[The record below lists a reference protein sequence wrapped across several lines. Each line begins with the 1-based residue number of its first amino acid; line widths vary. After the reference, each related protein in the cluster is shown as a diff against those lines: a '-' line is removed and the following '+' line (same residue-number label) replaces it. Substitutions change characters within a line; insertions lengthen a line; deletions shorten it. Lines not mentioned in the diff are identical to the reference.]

1 MRPLIYIMTPVLILT
16 IVLAS
21 RFVTWDAIK
30 GAKPQAQANVQQGT
44 LSLREW
50 KIPHAIAAFTRAI
63 EIESKYA
70 EAYVKRGLAYYRM
83 EQYKA
88 AIVDYTRTLDLKRYH
103 ADAYASRGD
112 AYRALNETQHALA
125 DYSAS
130 LKKRWDARVLR
141 RRAQTYLEQGDIQ
154 NALTDYNTVIKRQP
168 SAMAYYIRGNAYLQ
182 LSIKGDT
189 SYLKLGLADLDQA
202 IALEPRFASA
212 YINRARIYARAGEQA
227 SATADYTNAV
237 ELLTE
242 AIETWQGESNDLTQV
257 YLWRAFAYQKL
268 GKTDEAQNDLNE
280 TNKRIFSFF
289 LKKVKNCDIFIR
301 VTF

>member
-30 GAKPQAQANVQQGT
+30 AAKPQAQVNVQQGT

-63 EIESKYA
+63 EIEPKYA
-70 EAYVKRGLAYYRM
+70 EAYVKRGLAYYRLG
-83 EQYKA
+83 QYKA
-88 AIVDYTRTLDLKRYH
+88 AISDYTRTLDLKRYH

-112 AYRALNETQHALA
+112 AYRALGEMQHAIA

-130 LKKRWDARVLR
+130 LKKRWSARVMR
-141 RRAQTYLEQGDIQ
+141 RRAQTYFEQDNVQ

-168 SAMAYYIRGNAYLQ
+168 SAMAYYTRGNAYFQ
-182 LSIKGDT
+182 LSIQDDA
-189 SYLKLGLADLDQA
+189 SRLKLALADMDQA

-212 YINRARIYARAGEQA
+212 YISRAQIYVRAGEQA
-227 SATADYTNAV
+227 SATADYMNAV

-242 AIETWQGESNDLTQV
+242 AIKTWQGEPNALIQV

-289 LKKVKNCDIFIR
+289 LEKSKKL
-301 VTF
+301 

>member
-30 GAKPQAQANVQQGT
+30 GAKPQAQVNVQQGT

-63 EIESKYA
+63 EIEPKYA
-70 EAYVKRGLAYYRM
+70 EAYVKRGLAYYRLG
-83 EQYKA
+83 QYKA
-88 AIVDYTRTLDLKRYH
+88 AIADYTQTLDLKRYH

-112 AYRALNETQHALA
+112 AYRALGEIQHAIV

-130 LKKRWDARVLR
+130 LKKRWNARVMR
-141 RRAQTYLEQGDIQ
+141 RRAQTYFEQDNVQ
-154 NALTDYNTVIKRQP
+154 SALADYNTVIKRQP
-168 SAMAYYIRGNAYLQ
+168 SAMAYYTRGNAYFQ
-182 LSIKGDT
+182 LSIQDDA
-189 SYLKLGLADLDQA
+189 SHLKFALADMDQA
-202 IALEPRFASA
+202 IDLEPRFASA
-212 YINRARIYARAGEQA
+212 YISRARIYARAGEQA
-227 SATADYTNAV
+227 SATADYMNAV

-242 AIETWQGESNDLTQV
+242 AIETWQGEPNALIQV

-268 GKTDEAQNDLNE
+268 GEIDSGQSDLNE
-280 TNKRIFSFF
+280 MNKRIFSFF
-289 LKKVKNCDIFIR
+289 LEKSKKL
-301 VTF
+301 

>member
-16 IVLAS
+16 IVLAA

-30 GAKPQAQANVQQGT
+30 GAKPQAQVNVQQGT

-63 EIESKYA
+63 EIEPKYA
-70 EAYVKRGLAYYRM
+70 EAYVKRGLAYYRLG
-83 EQYKA
+83 QYKA
-88 AIVDYTRTLDLKRYH
+88 AIADYTRTLDLKRYH

-112 AYRALNETQHALA
+112 AYQALGEMQHAIA

-130 LKKRWDARVLR
+130 LKKRWSARVMR
-141 RRAQTYLEQGDIQ
+141 RRAQTYFEQDNVQ
-154 NALTDYNTVIKRQP
+154 NALADYNTVIKRQP
-168 SAMAYYIRGNAYLQ
+168 SAMAYYTRGNAYLQ
-182 LSIKGDT
+182 LSIRDNA
-189 SYLKLGLADLDQA
+189 SHLKLALADIDQA

-212 YINRARIYARAGEQA
+212 YISRAQIYVRAGEQA
-227 SATADYTNAV
+227 SATADYMNAV

-242 AIETWQGESNDLTQV
+242 AIKTWQGEPNALIQV

-268 GKTDEAQNDLNE
+268 GKTDKAQSDTNE
-280 TNKRIFSFF
+280 MNKRIFSFF
-289 LKKVKNCDIFIR
+289 LEKSKKL
-301 VTF
+301 

>member
-16 IVLAS
+16 IVLAA

-30 GAKPQAQANVQQGT
+30 GAKPQAQVNVQQGT

-63 EIESKYA
+63 EIEPKYA
-70 EAYVKRGLAYYRM
+70 EAYVKRGLAYYRLG
-83 EQYKA
+83 QYKA
-88 AIVDYTRTLDLKRYH
+88 AIADYTRTLDLKRYH

-112 AYRALNETQHALA
+112 AYQALGEMQHAIA

-130 LKKRWDARVLR
+130 LKKRWSARVMR
-141 RRAQTYLEQGDIQ
+141 RRAQTYFEQDNVQ
-154 NALTDYNTVIKRQP
+154 NALADYNTVIKRQP
-168 SAMAYYIRGNAYLQ
+168 SAMAYYTRGNAYLQ
-182 LSIKGDT
+182 LSIQDNA
-189 SYLKLGLADLDQA
+189 SHLKLALADMDQA

-212 YINRARIYARAGEQA
+212 YISRAQIYVRAGEQA
-227 SATADYTNAV
+227 SATADYMNAV

-242 AIETWQGESNDLTQV
+242 AIETWQGEPNALIQV

-268 GKTDEAQNDLNE
+268 GKTDKAQSDLNE
-280 TNKRIFSFF
+280 MNKRIFSFF
-289 LKKVKNCDIFIR
+289 LEKSKKL
-301 VTF
+301 

>member
-30 GAKPQAQANVQQGT
+30 GAKPQAQVNVQQGT

-63 EIESKYA
+63 EIEPKYA
-70 EAYVKRGLAYYRM
+70 EAYVKRGLAYYRLG
-83 EQYKA
+83 QYKA
-88 AIVDYTRTLDLKRYH
+88 AIADYTQTLDLKRYH

-112 AYRALNETQHALA
+112 AYRALGEMQHAIA

-130 LKKRWDARVLR
+130 LKKRWSARVLR
-141 RRAQTYLEQGDIQ
+141 RRAQTYFEQDNVQ
-154 NALTDYNTVIKRQP
+154 NALADYNTVIKRQP
-168 SAMAYYIRGNAYLQ
+168 SAMAYYTRGNAYFQ
-182 LSIKGDT
+182 LSIQDDANH
-189 SYLKLGLADLDQA
+189 LKLALADMDQA

-212 YINRARIYARAGEQA
+212 YISRARIYARAGEQA
-227 SATADYTNAV
+227 STTADYMNAV

-242 AIETWQGESNDLTQV
+242 AIETWQGEPNALIQV

-268 GKTDEAQNDLNE
+268 GKTDKAQSDLNE
-280 TNKRIFSFF
+280 MNKRIFSFF
-289 LKKVKNCDIFIR
+289 LEKSKKL
-301 VTF
+301 

>member
-30 GAKPQAQANVQQGT
+30 GVKPQAQADVQKGT

-50 KIPHAIAAFTRAI
+50 KIPHAIATFTRAI
-63 EIESKYA
+63 EIEPRYA
-70 EAYVKRGLAYYRM
+70 EAYVKRGLAYYRIG
-83 EQYKA
+83 QYKA
-88 AIVDYTRTLDLKRYH
+88 AIADYTQTLALKRYH

-112 AYRALNETQHALA
+112 AYRALGETQQAIA

-130 LKKRWDARVLR
+130 VKKRWNARVMR
-141 RRAQTYLEQGDIQ
+141 RRAQTYFEQSDVQ
-154 NALTDYNTVIKRQP
+154 NALADYNTVIKRQP
-168 SAMAYYIRGNAYLQ
+168 SATAYYTRGNAYLQ
-182 LSIKGDT
+182 LSIQGDA
-189 SYLKLGLADLDQA
+189 SHLKLALADMDQA

-212 YINRARIYARAGEQA
+212 YISRGRIYAGSGEQA
-227 SATADYTNAV
+227 SAMADYMNAV

-242 AIETWQGESNDLTQV
+242 AIKTWQGEPNALMQV

-268 GKTDEAQNDLNE
+268 GEIDKAEKDLNE
-280 TNKRIFSFF
+280 MNKRIFSFF
-289 LKKVKNCDIFIR
+289 LEKSKKL
-301 VTF
+301 